1 MISMAQTVL
10 GGVVDFL
17 GQLGVYDVLLPFLL
31 VFTLMF
37 AFLEKTKVLGIE
49 VIMDKAGKEHKYTRK
64 NLNAIVAFTTGFFVI
79 ASSQLVR
86 IISEVM
92 ANVIILVVTSLCF
105 MLTVGVYHTGKG
117 EMDIGLKWKK
127 WLFPISAIIVV
138 LILFNSLGWI
148 DTIYQFILSSAQ
160 TTWFAT
166 IIFLIIFIG
175 LMFWITSSKNPDK
188 GEDSKDK

>member
-1 MISMAQTVL
+1 MAQTVL

-31 VFTLMF
+31 VFTLVF
-37 AFLEKTKVLGIE
+37 AFLEKTKVLGLETI
-49 VIMDKAGKEHKYTRK
+49 VDKAGKEHTYTRK

-105 MLTVGVYHTGKG
+105 MLAIGVFHTGEK
-117 EMDIGLKWKK
+117 EMDVGDKWRK
-127 WLFPISAIIVV
+127 WLWPISALVIV
-138 LILFNSLGWI
+138 LILFNALGWI
-148 DTIYQFILSSAQ
+148 DKIYKFIVSAAS

-166 IIFLIIFIG
+166 VIFLLIFIG
-175 LMFWITSSKNPDK
+175 LMFWITSSPKPDSGADK
-188 GEDSKDK
+188 SK